1 MDTVVWHW
9 HCGLTWTLC
18 LWSGDMCGCS
28 TRNMHQAAI
37 ATRHANLLMLPCEP
51 VYTCRGSNW
60 AHSLTKKYLSLYTDS
75 TDVLSTTVSSDISF
89 LSHALSSS
97 DQSGHRRRMK
107 VVLDIP
113 TCSTLCIVNSETQL
127 IFKNA
132 DIWIFIESLWSN
144 IHYTLHPGMHRCVCA
159 HTCAHTRTPTEFSV
173 FTASAWEM
181 IKW

>member
-1 MDTVVWHW
+1 
-9 HCGLTWTLC
+9 
-18 LWSGDMCGCS
+18 MCGCS

-51 VYTCRGSNW
+51 VFTCRGSNW

-75 TDVLSTTVSSDISF
+75 TDILSTTVSSDISF

-113 TCSTLCIVNSETQL
+113 TCSTLCIVNSETRL

-159 HTCAHTRTPTEFSV
+159 HTHMLTHALTHTRSHMRSHTRSHRILTV